1 MVWWQNG
8 AALGGALLGGSGGG
22 DRSQENQV
30 KEHQNEQT
38 RKQYEADLANYKF
51 QYGLQKNADGS
62 FFQLYDDDGSKK
74 GVLNNQYEYA
84 VESLKLRKK
93 ADQETKAYQE
103 ETANQNWEM
112 GKAQQDYEWLQQDRI
127 YKQNIDNYTEQNDF
141 NDLEYEDNLA
151 RERAVLNERV
161 LESSFQNQ
169 GIIQDLFEA
178 TGTAGFNK
186 VQAELGLL
194 NRENTIEYQKQ
205 KQLTNLQQS
214 TRGASYQTAGKEL
227 DIIQSRGLTDF
238 QKASEYLNLAGKEVE
253 NRFAKARLNLD
264 TKTQQQ
270 ALSFQN
276 QMLRREQNKNALDT
290 AKQIE
295 DQEVAAL
302 KAAGQ
307 AQLTQAGRS
316 QGKAVSMIMAE
327 LGRHNG
333 YLAESLIRGQDIAA
347 ARMAQNRINSLNVV
361 QKAALAEQQIDMST
375 VQNIQKT
382 MMNVEELDRGLK
394 MSDAK
399 SQLDLDQIK
408 QGVFNNVENASV
420 DVKKLEQD
428 LLTAQTD
435 TGINL
440 KKIDFD
446 LDNLGSRFKTNQD
459 IIRSSLESAVKT
471 TNMNMKDVYR
481 AKRQADLLNNARRM
495 LDPSVGRDRLDLDEF
510 KPIELPEPIYQDPQA
525 PEVGPPPIQGAL
537 MSPTSF
543 GQSLP
548 GAALGGIST
557 GLSVYNSLGANTKGA
572 GFLGIAAG
580 VGSMFSN
587 LF

>member
-1 MVWWQNG
+1 MVWWQLG
-8 AALGGALLGGSGGG
+8 AALGGAILGGSGGG
-22 DRSQENQV
+22 NRSQENEV
-30 KEHQNEQT
+30 KEHQNEQI

-51 QYGLQKNADGS
+51 QYGLEKNADGS
-62 FFQLYDDDGSKK
+62 FFQLYDNDGSKK

-151 RERAVLNERV
+151 RERAILDERV
-161 LESSFQNQ
+161 LESAFQNQ

-408 QGVFNNVENASV
+408 QGVFNNVENATV

-459 IIRSSLESAVKT
+459 IIKSSLESAVRT

-525 PEVGPPPIQGAL
+525 PEVGPPPIQGAM
-537 MSPTSF
+537 MSPASF

-548 GAALGGIST
+548 GAALGGLST
-557 GLSVYNSLGANTKGA
+557 GLSVYSSLGKGNGG

>member
-1 MVWWQNG
+1 MVWWQLG
-8 AALGGALLGGSGGG
+8 AALGGAILGGSGGG

-51 QYGLQKNADGS
+51 QYGLEKFGDQ
-62 FFQLYDDDGSKK
+62 FVQLYDDDGSKK

-84 VESLKLRKK
+84 VESLKLRKS

-151 RERAVLNERV
+151 RERAVLDERV
-161 LESSFQNQ
+161 LESAFQNQ

-178 TGTAGFNK
+178 TGSAGFNK

-227 DIIQSRGLTDF
+227 DIIQSRGLTNF
-238 QKASEYLNLAGKEVE
+238 QKGSEYLNLAGKEIE

-382 MMNVEELDRGLK
+382 MMNVEEIDRGLK

-408 QGVFNNVENASV
+408 QGVFNNVENATV

-446 LDNLGSRFKTNQD
+446 LDNLGSRFNTNQD

-471 TNMNMKDVYR
+471 TNMNMKDIYR

-543 GQSLP
+543 GQALP

-557 GLSVYNSLGANTKGA
+557 GLSVYNSMNGAKGG

>member
-1 MVWWQNG
+1 MVWWQIG
-8 AALGGALLGGSGGG
+8 AALGGAILGSGGG
-22 DRSQENQV
+22 NRSQENEV

-51 QYGLQKNADGS
+51 QYGLEKNADGS
-62 FFQLYDDDGSKK
+62 FVQLYDDDGSKK

-151 RERAVLNERV
+151 RERAVLDERV
-161 LESSFQNQ
+161 LESAFQNQ

-214 TRGASYQTAGKEL
+214 TRSASYQTAGKEL

-408 QGVFNNVENASV
+408 QGVFNNVENATV

-510 KPIELPEPIYQDPQA
+510 KPIELPQPIYQDPQA

-543 GQSLP
+543 GQALP

-557 GLSVYNSLGANTKGA
+557 GLSVYNSMNGAKGG